1 MGLFDKA
8 KAYMTG
14 SHAKVTL
21 ENPAVGFPS
30 QPISVKV
37 TAAATLDFE
46 FGGVFVDV
54 HGVED
59 VSVKNPSGQGDVKES
74 HTSYEQE
81 VRIAPAGSMK
91 EGETQTWTG
100 VVILPPTTQPT
111 FKGKVSSHSIKL
123 RGRLETKG
131 NDPDSGFIEIRVG
144 AMS

>member
-21 ENPAVGFPS
+21 ENPNVGFPNM
-30 QPISVKV
+30 PIGVKV
-37 TAAATLDFE
+37 TEAATIDFE

-54 HGVED
+54 HAVED
-59 VSVKNPSGQGDVKES
+59 VSVKNPSGQGEVRES
-74 HTSYEQE
+74 HSSYEQE

-91 EGETQTWTG
+91 KGETQTWSGT
-100 VVILPPTTQPT
+100 ITLPPSVQPT
-111 FKGKVSSHSIKL
+111 FKGKGSSHSIKL

-131 NDPDSGFIEIRVG
+131 NDPDSGFIEIRIG
-144 AMS
+144 AMA

>member
-21 ENPAVGFPS
+21 DMPTVGFPS
-30 QPISVKV
+30 MPIAVKV

-46 FGGVFVDV
+46 YGGVFVDISAT
-54 HGVED
+54 ED
-59 VSVKNPSGQGDVKES
+59 VSVKNPSGQGELRES
-74 HTSYEQE
+74 HSSYEQQ
-81 VRIAPAGSMK
+81 VRLAPAGAMK
-91 EGETQTWTG
+91 KGDTQEWVGT
-100 VVILPPTTQPT
+100 VILPPTVQPT
-111 FKGKVSSHSIKL
+111 FKGKSSTHSIKL

-131 NDPDSGFIEIRVG
+131 NDPDSGFVEIRIG